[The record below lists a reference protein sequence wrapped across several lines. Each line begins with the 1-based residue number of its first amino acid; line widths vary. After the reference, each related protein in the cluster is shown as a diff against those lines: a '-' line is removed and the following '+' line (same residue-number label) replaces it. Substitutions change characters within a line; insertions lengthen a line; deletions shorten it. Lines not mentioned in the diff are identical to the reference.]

1 MPEDFA
7 GFTATAHCKP
17 DHNFGHNAR
26 IDNVAYNEEHIGIGE
41 HETWI
46 GGKELSA
53 QKLFNEVFVDAV
65 EKYNAGQKRSDR
77 KIKNY
82 YQKVKDDGR
91 FGKTKTLKYG
101 KQKQIDI
108 SRKPIY
114 EFVIQVGNREE
125 HPEAEE
131 VKPIFK
137 SFIENVWSEKFGRNF
152 RLVRVDY
159 HDDEYSEDKDGEY
172 TIKSPAHIHVDF
184 VPVVIKTPEELK
196 GKGVLKMELQHS
208 LSQACEQA
216 GFQTDHLTE
225 EERKVKIELKEKIN
239 EAKKNGNKE
248 LKEKLQNQ
256 LLAYTTLTN
265 QQRFEEAVRHAFA
278 EHCQENGIK
287 IDLTPR
293 KKHSHQNK
301 DLFKINKE
309 REKLENEKKIHNE
322 QKNELEKKEEE
333 FNQHIEK
340 FSKEVEDIKIK
351 KQKLEKQEKEIEKR
365 EIEQADLI
373 VKEQEIKQF
382 LEENKIE
389 NPDFNFNFEV
399 PELLPP
405 EDGFIISESRS
416 DYAHRNL
423 ENFKQIS
430 EQKTRKTK
438 NIFSRMVDCVKYLW
452 GENKKLRK
460 ENKEINQKID
470 EEVKEKVDKA
480 CSTYIV
486 EKEKNYKIIYT
497 ECSVDVDGEKIECK
511 KGLLQGFKNLY
522 KNFQKIT
529 KELKKWKQKTPE
541 ELEKIANEMRKN
553 KVKNWEE
560 LEHLKENDGRS
571 GMDGGY
577 GSR

>member
-53 QKLFNEVFVDAV
+53 QKLFNEVFAEAV
-65 EKYNAGQKRSDR
+65 EKYNEGQKRSDR

-125 HPEAEE
+125 HPEAEI
-131 VKPIFK
+131 VKPILK
-137 SFIENVWSEKFGRNF
+137 SFIEKVWSEKFGRNF

-225 EERKVKIELKEKIN
+225 DERKVKIELKEKIN
-239 EAKKNGNKE
+239 EAKKNGDKE

-365 EIEQADLI
+365 ENEVNRRELDQADLI
-373 VKEQEIKQF
+373 QKEKEIAEF
-382 LEENKIE
+382 LKENKIE
-389 NPDFNFNFEV
+389 RPDFDLKIEV
-399 PELLPP
+399 PELLPA
-405 EDGFIISESRS
+405 EDGLLFSENREK
-416 DYAHRNL
+416 YTKRNL
-423 ENFKQIS
+423 DNFKKIVD
-430 EQKTRKTK
+430 ETIKKAK
-438 NIFSRMVDCVKYLW
+438 HNFSNLVDCVKTLW
-452 GENKKLRK
+452 DKNKKLRK
-460 ENKEINQKID
+460 ENKNLKDNLKSEIQKATLNLKKENEELKKENQKL
-470 EEVKEKVDKA
+470 KEKI
-480 CSTYIV
+480 SY
-486 EKEKNYKIIYT
+486 EPKNLT
-497 ECSVDVDGEKIECK
+497 ENYK
-511 KGLLQGFKNLY
+511 KGLVQQVAELR
-522 KNFQKIT
+522 KIVENWQNKSA
-529 KELKKWKQKTPE
+529 KELREIADKR
-541 ELEKIANEMRKN
+541 EKPGRKI
-553 KVKNWEE
+553 
-560 LEHLKENDGRS
+560 
-571 GMDGGY
+571 
-577 GSR
+577 